1 MAESNEFTIR
11 GKKFTL
17 ASKDMLPAGKR
28 AWQRDQRPSQPSD
41 PGVPQMA
48 RWLLSAPQGNSRE
61 DVSQGA
67 GVLSVD
73 WTSGIDTLY
82 DALAIPGPKV
92 YPIALVAISQS
103 EFVETSELAV
113 TESDGDSAASDD
125 AVGTIAWA
133 NPSNVL
139 VDDTA
144 VTTATGT
151 GQTEYLKVLLGAAT
165 RLPSGATLQGFKM
178 TFRRYATPGPAW
190 TVIGSTTLASPAS
203 SISFATGLSG
213 YTMFRITAYIVK
225 DGTLGAIQM
234 RINNDSGAN
243 YDDQTLSGNS
253 TAVGAAR
260 QTGQTQWPF
269 PQSAVAASTNATLE
283 VTISK
288 SVSTSPALAVASF
301 TFIPNGESSVG
312 EGRSAGRWNN
322 TADLISRIDLI
333 SSSGNFAA
341 GTVALLEGVPDA

>member
-178 TFRRYATPGPAW
+178 TFRRYATPGSAW
-190 TVIGSTTLASPAS
+190 DVIGSTTLASPAS
-203 SISFATGLSG
+203 SISFASIDPKYKL
-213 YTMFRITAYIVK
+213 FRVTAYIVK
-225 DGTLGAIQM
+225 DGTGGEVQY

-243 YDDQTLSGNS
+243 YDRQRLRGSDTTVDGERLTGQTSIASTISIGSNESSTLTVTIAKQLATTPAMVLVDQTLTT
-253 TAVGAAR
+253 TA
-260 QTGQTQWPF
+260 PNL
-269 PQSAVAASTNATLE
+269 QSVYM
-283 VTISK
+283 
-288 SVSTSPALAVASF
+288 
-301 TFIPNGESSVG
+301 
-312 EGRSAGRWNN
+312 AGRWNN
-322 TADLISRIDLI
+322 TADLINRIDLI

>member
-178 TFRRYATPGPAW
+178 TFRRYATGPAW
-190 TVIGSTTLASPAS
+190 TVIGSTTLASPAA
-203 SISFATGLSG
+203 SISFASIDSK
-213 YTMFRITAYIVK
+213 YKMFRVTAYL
-225 DGTLGAIQM
+225 LGDASGKVVST
-234 RINNDSGAN
+234 RFNNDSGAN
-243 YDDQTLSGNS
+243 YDYQHVTGSDTTVS
-253 TAVGAAR
+253 AAR
-260 QTGQTQWPF
+260 STGQTDIDF
-269 PQSAVAASTNATLE
+269 PSGLAANQSETFTMVVAKQ
-283 VTISK
+283 VTG
-288 SVSTSPALAVASF
+288 SPAMVLIDAALTDSGGF
-301 TFIPNGESSVG
+301 TKGNI
-312 EGRSAGRWNN
+312 AGRWNN
-322 TADLISRIDLI
+322 TADLINRIDLI

-341 GTVALLEGVPDA
+341 GTVVVLEGVPD